1 MGLGISTTSYVLLDV
16 ELYVEYGFKKPTSY
30 IFGYNKILVRYSPFQ
45 LIKPMPI
52 EDLLI
57 IIARD
62 PTRNPR
68 YKKG

>member
-1 MGLGISTTSYVLLDV
+1 M
-16 ELYVEYGFKKPTSY
+16 YVEYGFKKPTSY
-30 IFGYNKILVRYSPFQ
+30 IFRYNKILVRYSPFQ